1 MSLKLIKYS
10 IVWIFILF
18 CCQTSAQFDTNKKI
32 DSLINSSIK
41 KQNFP
46 GAQLFV
52 KIKDSIV
59 INKSYGYQ
67 TYDSIRAVKNTHLY
81 DLASLTKVL
90 ASTFSIMKLYDEN
103 KLKLSDKLSFY
114 FKDLRRSNKK
124 HTTLFQSLSHTS
136 GWIPYISHQNFI
148 NKKDGTLKKSVMR
161 EIESNRFSTKIN
173 ENLFLRNT
181 YSKKIFKR
189 IKKSQINS
197 VNEYEYSGLFF
208 FYVPILVE
216 KVSGLKFE
224 KYFRINIVGKK
235 NISLLFNPTNSFN
248 REFIVPTEYDSIFRK
263 KLIHGYVHDEAA
275 SFMGGVSGNAG
286 LFGNAESIAT
296 LLDDLNPVNSAF
308 KKTTIDKFTSYA
320 FKETSIRRGLGFD
333 KPYPNKVNSNY
344 PNPNLSKS
352 SYGHTGFTGTMF
364 WVDPEKKLTIVFLT
378 NRVYPTRKNESF
390 YDDNVR
396 SKLIDILTQI
406 KHQ

>member
-18 CCQTSAQFDTNKKI
+18 CYQTSAQFDTNKKI

-208 FYVPILVE
+208 FYVPLLVE

-224 KYFRINIVGKK
+224 KYFRVNIVGKK

-286 LFGNAESIAT
+286 LFGNAESIGT

-320 FKETSIRRGLGFD
+320 FKGASIRRGLGFD